1 MRANVECARVLQSVW
16 PSLRLRS
23 LYASLNRPNLNLA
36 GEFPDQTTM
45 KIQHAVV
52 GCAPK
57 TGESPKT

>member
-45 KIQHAVV
+45 KIH
-52 GCAPK
+52 G
-57 TGESPKT
+57 GYSML